1 MPVIEV
7 ASKGGIIRSEYS
19 VLYGSVAIIFLVSG
33 MQLSP
38 EKLRKNVFNWR
49 LHILTQ
55 GISFILIPLIWLGM
69 PSKNTVTAR
78 PSFLPCPPSAVA
90 DQTVT

>member
-1 MPVIEV
+1 MRRLTEVIVVEV

-19 VLYGSVAIIFLVSG
+19 VLYGSVAIIFFVSG

-55 GISFILIPLIWLGM
+55 GISFIVIPLIWLGM
-69 PSKNTVTAR
+69 PSTTTAWLFFPSR
-78 PSFLPCPPSAVA
+78 PPGR
-90 DQTVT
+90 

>member
-1 MPVIEV
+1 MKTDGFNYFAEV
-7 ASKGGIIRSEYS
+7 ASKGGVIRSEYS
-19 VLYGSVAIIFLVSG
+19 VLYGSVAIIFFVSG

-55 GISFILIPLIWLGM
+55 GISFIVIPLIWLGM
-69 PSKNTVTAR
+69 PQHDHHHGTAV
-78 PSFLPCPPSAVA
+78 PTSPPYRR
-90 DQTVT
+90 